1 MSWPSKLS
9 LDVIEDYFGAST
21 RAVAD
26 ALVALGPSS
35 LAEIAR
41 FLAASPGFL
50 GAEHSIRTRVRAG
63 LLTLISFDT
72 IEMSASVEEDAG
84 ESAAAAPS
92 ATATA
97 GTMRYEFRPVAAL
110 RIIRAP
116 HYFSVARRGFAE
128 PGVAI
133 AQTLLMRGI
142 WTKPALLAEAAR
154 ALIRE
159 ESRAL
164 ESAGLMDAGAGADA
178 GAADGASG
186 EGRRRRMSSTSSSGA
201 ERAAALARVS
211 ATWDAMIAV
220 RSCSPSPPHV
230 SSREGIKLF
239 TLTRPHPNLA
249 LFQASLIVPH
259 AGLSNFPDFLS
270 ASSAAG
276 ASSSSRSA
284 GASSAP
290 VDVGGARSAKLRKR
304 KSATAPDS
312 DDDEDEDAVLAAGAG
327 LDGDGARRVLWRFGW
342 EAANRRLRDV
352 AIARFLASAISTKE
366 GD

>member
-220 RSCSPSPPHV
+220 RSLLPFPSPCQQPRGNQTVHA
-230 SSREGIKLF
+230 
-239 TLTRPHPNLA
+239 HP
-249 LFQASLIVPH
+249 
-259 AGLSNFPDFLS
+259 
-270 ASSAAG
+270 
-276 ASSSSRSA
+276 
-284 GASSAP
+284 SAP
-290 VDVGGARSAKLRKR
+290 QPGPFSGIADCASRWSLQLSRFFVGEQCCRSLQQFTFRGR
-304 KSATAPDS
+304 L
-312 DDDEDEDAVLAAGAG
+312 ERAG
-327 LDGDGARRVLWRFGW
+327 
-342 EAANRRLRDV
+342 
-352 AIARFLASAISTKE
+352 
-366 GD
+366 